1 MNHHTNRLER
11 LRRLH
16 ALKGSPNAR
25 EALRRINRAA
35 QVKLTGK
42 PWTESA

>member
-1 MNHHTNRLER
+1 MKDHTKRLER

-16 ALKGSPNAR
+16 SLKDSPNAR

-42 PWTESA
+42 PWTEGV